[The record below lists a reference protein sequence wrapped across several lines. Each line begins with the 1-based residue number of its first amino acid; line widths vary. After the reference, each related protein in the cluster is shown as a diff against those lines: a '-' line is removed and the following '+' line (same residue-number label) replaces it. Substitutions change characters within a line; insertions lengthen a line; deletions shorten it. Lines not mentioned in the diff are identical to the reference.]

1 MEQDPQ
7 IKAVIEEALRH
18 GASMTFRYVAILPVI
33 LIFVFTAMYLYFKAR
48 GSYRPVRLDEE
59 KGGGL

>member
-48 GSYRPVRLDEE
+48 GGYRPVRLDEE